1 MQGRMPQSPLG
12 QILQNVIVPVVGLRA
27 GGDAA
32 IYYVVKARLAQP
44 SRDSCEK
51 INLQYDR
58 ALRT

>member
-12 QILQNVIVPVVGLRA
+12 RILQNVIVPVVGLRA
-27 GGDAA
+27 GGYA

-58 ALRT
+58 ALRA